1 MSKYIYLIFI
11 IFFTACSTTSPNKET
26 IKEVKI
32 EAKKE
37 IKEVE
42 NFTKKEYKD
51 ISKDAIFEA
60 SKKLFLL
67 ADKKQFRIDSYRDHL
82 EVSKT
87 KMSHFFLYPVTHEDR
102 WSLTIDEKD
111 NISYA
116 KLELIR
122 ITNFNEEKIEYLSKY
137 NHELFWSRLDYL
149 LGLSDEWLICD
160 SVKNVRGTLCDSIDM
175 YTKTNPT
182 KDDIVKDILIED
194 RKRTKNLNEINDD
207 ILNEDIEFALDET
220 KNDLLGKEKS
230 DDNQTSEEKILD
242 EEFDKEIQELNRK
255 VNLNIDKTLDKI
267 ENDIKDEQLNKENE

>member
-26 IKEVKI
+26 IKEVK
-32 EAKKE
+32 
-37 IKEVE
+37 EVE

-60 SKKLFLL
+60 SKKLFLF

-87 KMSHFFLYPVTHEDR
+87 KMSHFFFYPVTHEDR
-102 WSLTIDEKD
+102 WNLTVDEKD
-111 NISYA
+111 NISFA
-116 KLELIR
+116 KLELVR
-122 ITNFNEEKIEYLSKY
+122 ITDFNEDNVEYLSKY

-149 LGLSDEWLICD
+149 LGLSDKWLICD

-175 YTKTNPT
+175 YTKTTPT
-182 KDDIVKDILIED
+182 KDDIVKNILISE
-194 RKRTKNLNEINDD
+194 RKKTKNLNEINDD

-220 KNDLLGKEKS
+220 KDDLLGKENIS
-230 DDNQTSEEKILD
+230 DNQTNEEKTLD
-242 EEFDKEIQELNRK
+242 DELNKEIEELDKK
-255 VNLNIDKTLDKI
+255 VNSNIDKTLDRIK
-267 ENDIKDEQLNKENE
+267 NDIKDEQ

>member
-1 MSKYIYLIFI
+1 MRKYIYLIFI

-26 IKEVKI
+26 IKEI
-32 EAKKE
+32 
-37 IKEVE
+37 E

-67 ADKKQFRIDSYRDHL
+67 ADKKEFRIDSYRDHL

-102 WSLTIDEKD
+102 WNLSIDEKD
-111 NISYA
+111 NTSFA

-122 ITNFNEEKIEYLSKY
+122 ITDFNEEKIEYLSKY

-175 YTKTNPT
+175 YTKSYPT
-182 KDDIVKDILIED
+182 KDDIVKNILIAE
-194 RKRTKNLNEINDD
+194 RKKTKNLNEINDD
-207 ILNEDIEFALDET
+207 ILNEDIELALDEP
-220 KNDLLGKEKS
+220 KNDLLEKENS
-230 DDNQTSEEKILD
+230 TDNQTNEEKTLD
-242 EEFDKEIQELNRK
+242 EELDKEILELDRK
-255 VNLNIDKTLDKI
+255 VNSNIDKTLGQIK
-267 ENDIKDEQLNKENE
+267 NDIEDEK

>member
-87 KMSHFFLYPVTHEDR
+87 KHWHYF
-102 WSLTIDEKD
+102 
-111 NISYA
+111 
-116 KLELIR
+116 
-122 ITNFNEEKIEYLSKY
+122 
-137 NHELFWSRLDYL
+137 
-149 LGLSDEWLICD
+149 
-160 SVKNVRGTLCDSIDM
+160 
-175 YTKTNPT
+175 
-182 KDDIVKDILIED
+182 ILI
-194 RKRTKNLNEINDD
+194 LN
-207 ILNEDIEFALDET
+207 
-220 KNDLLGKEKS
+220 
-230 DDNQTSEEKILD
+230 
-242 EEFDKEIQELNRK
+242 
-255 VNLNIDKTLDKI
+255 NITDY
-267 ENDIKDEQLNKENE
+267 